1 MIAPAEAG
9 SMLMFPSILLV
20 GKASK
25 EEDTMFRRSITA
37 TFAAVAIVVFSSL
50 LLVAAA
56 PSPAHAAEINV
67 LGPVSL
73 RVVLPGLLSQFEKS
87 SGHNVTVG
95 YATLGAI
102 AKRLVEG
109 DAADVAMVSPEQNE
123 ELQKQGKLLT
133 GSRAEIARVG
143 FTVFVRKGALKPDVG
158 SVDALKG
165 TLLAAK
171 SIVLGDPAA
180 GGGAGVYTA
189 GLMQRLGLA
198 TEIKTRTRLVKSGT
212 EVAEA
217 VAKGEAEIGIG
228 VGSDAAII
236 PGLDAFPLPA
246 GAQSYSVYVAGV
258 SSGSKQVDAAKALIA
273 FLTSPAVKRALTS
286 NGFETP

>member
-1 MIAPAEAG
+1 
-9 SMLMFPSILLV
+9 MF
-20 GKASK
+20 K
-25 EEDTMFRRSITA
+25 RSVAAAI
-37 TFAAVAIVVFSSL
+37 AVAAFSSL
-50 LLVAAA
+50 LLVAAV
-56 PSPAHAAEINV
+56 PSPAQAADIEL

-73 RVVLPGLLSQFEKS
+73 RVVLPGLLPQFEES
-87 SGHNVTVG
+87 SGHKITVG

-102 AKRLVEG
+102 TKRLVEG
-109 DAADVAMVSPEQNE
+109 EAVDVAMVSPEQNE
-123 ELQKQGKLLT
+123 ELQKRGKLMA

-143 FTVFVRKGALKPDVG
+143 FTVFVRKGAPKPDVG
-158 SVDALKG
+158 SVDALKLA
-165 TLLAAK
+165 LLAAK

-189 GLMQRLGLA
+189 GLMERLGLA
-198 TEIKTRTRLVKSGT
+198 ADIKARTKLVKSGT

-228 VGSDAAII
+228 VASDAAIV
-236 PGLDAFPLPA
+236 PGLDAFPLPT

-258 SSGSKQVDAAKALIA
+258 SSGSKQVDAAKALIV
-273 FLTSPAVKRALTS
+273 FLTSPASKQALKA